1 MLYTP
6 LRFPAVQ
13 DFCPGMLSQ
22 RARYAL
28 KALLDVARA
37 SDGLSQVAAIA
48 ERESIPR
55 KFLETIMSDLR
66 RAGLVTATRG
76 NAGGYR
82 LARPADLITFADV
95 LRATDGP
102 ISMLPCVSR
111 NFYERC
117 EDCRDEATCAL
128 RRTFSEVRDA
138 VNAVLEHRT
147 LAAAI
152 AAEAHPAAAPET
164 ASV

>member
-1 MLYTP
+1 
-6 LRFPAVQ
+6 
-13 DFCPGMLSQ
+13 MLSQ

-28 KALLDVARA
+28 KALINVAR
-37 SDGLSQVAAIA
+37 SDGAPQQVSAIA
-48 ERESIPR
+48 EQENIPR
-55 KFLETIMSDLR
+55 KFLETIMGDLR
-66 RAGLVTATRG
+66 RAGLVTSTRG

-82 LARPADLITFADV
+82 LSRPADLITFADV

-102 ISMLPCVSR
+102 IAMLPCVSR

-117 EDCRDEATCAL
+117 EDCDNEATCAL

-147 LAAAI
+147 LAEAI
-152 AAEAHPAAAPET
+152 AAEAEIAVT
-164 ASV
+164 D

>member
-1 MLYTP
+1 
-6 LRFPAVQ
+6 
-13 DFCPGMLSQ
+13 MLSQ

-28 KALLDVARA
+28 KALINVAR
-37 SDGLSQVAAIA
+37 SDGAPQQVSAIA
-48 ERESIPR
+48 EQENIPR
-55 KFLETIMSDLR
+55 KFLETIMGDLR
-66 RAGLVTATRG
+66 RANLVTSTRG

-82 LARPADLITFADV
+82 LSRPADLITFADV

-102 ISMLPCVSR
+102 IAMLPCVSR

-117 EDCRDEATCAL
+117 EDCDNEATCAL

-147 LAAAI
+147 LAEAI
-152 AAEAHPAAAPET
+152 AAEAEIAPT
-164 ASV
+164 D

>member
-1 MLYTP
+1 
-6 LRFPAVQ
+6 
-13 DFCPGMLSQ
+13 MLSQ

-28 KALLDVARA
+28 KALINVAR
-37 SDGLSQVAAIA
+37 SGPGPQQVSAIA
-48 ERESIPR
+48 EQESIPR
-55 KFLETIMSDLR
+55 KFLETIMADLR

-102 ISMLPCVSR
+102 IAMLPCVSR

-117 EDCRDEATCAL
+117 DDCSDEQTCAL
-128 RRTFSEVRDA
+128 RRTFSDVRDA
-138 VNAVLEHRT
+138 VNGILEHRT
-147 LAAAI
+147 LAGAI
-152 AAEAHPAAAPET
+152 AAEL
-164 ASV
+164 

>member
-1 MLYTP
+1 
-6 LRFPAVQ
+6 
-13 DFCPGMLSQ
+13 MLSQ

-28 KALLDVARA
+28 KALINIARA
-37 SDGLSQVAAIA
+37 GDGPQQVSAIA
-48 ERESIPR
+48 EQENIPR
-55 KFLETIMSDLR
+55 KFLETIMGDLR
-66 RAGLVTATRG
+66 RGALVTATRG

-95 LRATDGP
+95 LRTTDGP
-102 ISMLPCVSR
+102 IAMLPCVSH

-117 EDCRDEATCAL
+117 EDCSDEATCAL

-138 VNAVLEHRT
+138 VNGVLEHRT

-152 AAEAHPAAAPET
+152 AAEDP

>member
-1 MLYTP
+1 
-6 LRFPAVQ
+6 
-13 DFCPGMLSQ
+13 MLSQ

-28 KALLDVARA
+28 KALLNIARQ
-37 SDGLSQVAAIA
+37 GPRPQQVSAIA
-48 ERESIPR
+48 EQERIPR
-55 KFLETIMSDLR
+55 KFLETIMGDLR

-117 EDCRDEATCAL
+117 EDCVDETTCAL
-128 RRTFSEVRDA
+128 RRTFSDVRDA

-147 LAAAI
+147 LAAA
-152 AAEAHPAAAPET
+152 AETEPTIPVMTAAPLP
-164 ASV
+164 A

>member
-1 MLYTP
+1 
-6 LRFPAVQ
+6 
-13 DFCPGMLSQ
+13 MLSQ

-28 KALLDVARA
+28 KALINIARA
-37 SDGLSQVAAIA
+37 GVGPQGVSAIA
-48 ERESIPR
+48 EQENIPR
-55 KFLETIMSDLR
+55 KFLETIMGDLR
-66 RAGLVTATRG
+66 RASLVTATRG
-76 NAGGYR
+76 NTGGYR

-102 ISMLPCVSR
+102 IAMLPCVSR

-117 EDCRDEATCAL
+117 EDCNDEAACAL

-152 AAEAHPAAAPET
+152 TAETEAVPAA
-164 ASV
+164 

>member
-1 MLYTP
+1 
-6 LRFPAVQ
+6 
-13 DFCPGMLSQ
+13 MLSQ

-28 KALLDVARA
+28 KALLNIAR
-37 SDGLSQVAAIA
+37 SGDGLLQVSLIA
-48 ERESIPR
+48 EQENIPR
-55 KFLETIMSDLR
+55 KFLETIMGDLR
-66 RAGLVTATRG
+66 RAAIVTSMRG

-102 ISMLPCVSR
+102 IAMLPCVSR

-117 EDCRDEATCAL
+117 EDCNDERTCAL
-128 RRTFSEVRDA
+128 RRTFSDVRDA
-138 VNAVLEHRT
+138 VNAILEHRT

-152 AAEAHPAAAPET
+152 AAEAVPADADAIAAVTMAAAPIG
-164 ASV
+164 V

>member
-1 MLYTP
+1 
-6 LRFPAVQ
+6 
-13 DFCPGMLSQ
+13 MLSQ

-28 KALLDVARA
+28 KALLNIARA
-37 SDGLSQVAAIA
+37 GAGPQGVSTISEQ
-48 ERESIPR
+48 ENIPR
-55 KFLETIMSDLR
+55 KFLETIMGELR
-66 RAGLVTATRG
+66 RGGLVTATRG

-102 ISMLPCVSR
+102 IAMLPCVSR

-117 EDCRDEATCAL
+117 EDCTDEATCAL
-128 RRTFSEVRDA
+128 RCTFSEVRDA

-152 AAEAHPAAAPET
+152 ADEADVAAA
-164 ASV
+164 ASA

>member
-1 MLYTP
+1 
-6 LRFPAVQ
+6 
-13 DFCPGMLSQ
+13 MLSQ

-28 KALLDVARA
+28 KALLNIARA
-37 SDGLSQVAAIA
+37 GAGPQGVSAIS
-48 ERESIPR
+48 EQENIPR
-55 KFLETIMSDLR
+55 KFLETIMGELR
-66 RAGLVTATRG
+66 RGGLVTATRG

-102 ISMLPCVSR
+102 IAMLPCVSR

-117 EDCRDEATCAL
+117 EDCTDEATCAL

-152 AAEAHPAAAPET
+152 ADEADVAAA
-164 ASV
+164 ASA

>member
-1 MLYTP
+1 
-6 LRFPAVQ
+6 
-13 DFCPGMLSQ
+13 MLSQ

-28 KALLDVARA
+28 KALLNIARSGA
-37 SDGLSQVAAIA
+37 HNTFGPQQVSAIA
-48 ERESIPR
+48 EQESIPR
-55 KFLETIMSDLR
+55 KFLETIMGDLR

-102 ISMLPCVSR
+102 IAMLPCVSR
-111 NFYERC
+111 NFYTRC
-117 EDCRDEATCAL
+117 EDCADEATCAL
-128 RRTFSEVRDA
+128 RRTFSEVRDL
-138 VNAVLEHRT
+138 VNGVLEHRT
-147 LAAAI
+147 LAGALAQS
-152 AAEAHPAAAPET
+152 ASEG

>member
-1 MLYTP
+1 
-6 LRFPAVQ
+6 
-13 DFCPGMLSQ
+13 MLSQ

-28 KALLDVARA
+28 KALINVARA
-37 SDGLSQVAAIA
+37 GEGPQQVSAIA
-48 ERESIPR
+48 EQENIPR
-55 KFLETIMSDLR
+55 KFLETIMADLR
-66 RAGLVTATRG
+66 RGGLVTSTRG
-76 NAGGYR
+76 IAGGYR

-102 ISMLPCVSR
+102 IAMLPCVSR

-117 EDCRDEATCAL
+117 EDCDNEATCAL

-152 AAEAHPAAAPET
+152 AAEAGLNA
-164 ASV
+164 

>member
-1 MLYTP
+1 
-6 LRFPAVQ
+6 
-13 DFCPGMLSQ
+13 MLSQ

-28 KALLDVARA
+28 KALLNVARA
-37 SDGLSQVAAIA
+37 GSGPQQVSAIA
-48 ERESIPR
+48 EQENIPR
-55 KFLETIMSDLR
+55 KFLETIMGDLR
-66 RAGLVTATRG
+66 RAALVTSTRG

-102 ISMLPCVSR
+102 IAMLPCVSR

-117 EDCRDEATCAL
+117 EDCTDEATCAL

-138 VNAVLEHRT
+138 VNGVLENRT
-147 LAAAI
+147 IAEAI
-152 AAEAHPAAAPET
+152 AGEA
-164 ASV
+164 

>member
-1 MLYTP
+1 
-6 LRFPAVQ
+6 
-13 DFCPGMLSQ
+13 MLSQ

-28 KALLDVARA
+28 KALINVARA
-37 SDGLSQVAAIA
+37 GEGPQQVSAIA
-48 ERESIPR
+48 EQENIPR
-55 KFLETIMSDLR
+55 KFLETIMADLR
-66 RAGLVTATRG
+66 RGGLVTSTRG

-102 ISMLPCVSR
+102 IAMLPCVSR

-117 EDCRDEATCAL
+117 EDCDNEATCAL

-152 AAEAHPAAAPET
+152 AAEVGPNP
-164 ASV
+164 